1 MFLFLTS
8 NGISLYSRKTQR
20 VMRDYRNELLN
31 KSTSA
36 EKSVCRILDKLG
48 VKFIRQYKIQTP
60 RKTFYIDI
68 YVPALNACIE
78 VDGKYHFTDKQK
90 RLDSNR
96 SACIRRMGLSV
107 IRICNTDAYSAK
119 SVKSMLQRHI
129 LRQNRKK
136 NK

>member
-1 MFLFLTS
+1 
-8 NGISLYSRKTQR
+8 
-20 VMRDYRNELLN
+20 MRDYRNELLN

-68 YVPALNACIE
+68 YVPALKACIE
-78 VDGKYHFTDKQK
+78 VDGKYHFTDTQK

-96 SACIRRMGLSV
+96 SACIRKMGMSV